1 MKNNIK
7 KLREEYNLTQKDIG
21 ELLSK
26 SQQSISRLEKGQRDI
41 DIYELC
47 ILADHFNV
55 STDYILGRTKNKNT
69 PDVASAFETILIENY
84 STLKELRNLNLTEK
98 AIVTS
103 IIANC
108 VNLIKLNKK

>member
-7 KLREEYNLTQKDIG
+7 KLREEHNLTQKDIG

-47 ILADHFNV
+47 MLADYFEV
-55 STDYILGRTKNKNT
+55 STDYILDRTKNKNT

-84 STLKELRNLNLTEK
+84 STLKESRNLNLTEK

>member
-41 DIYELC
+41 DIGLTSN
-47 ILADHFNV
+47 LV
-55 STDYILGRTKNKNT
+55 
-69 PDVASAFETILIENY
+69 
-84 STLKELRNLNLTEK
+84 TLL
-98 AIVTS
+98 
-103 IIANC
+103 
-108 VNLIKLNKK
+108 